1 LVGFGFKEMI
11 VMIGLMV
18 IVMAVAV
25 NRVFV
30 TVSFLI

>member
-25 NRVFV
+25 NGVFA
-30 TVSFLI
+30 TVSF